1 MSKPFGKDSVTAY
14 SLHILF
20 INKNPVTATPPDFLF
35 YAQEKMQF
43 WTQALDS
50 AQSRCILNNVQANF
64 RAVLTLKDSCVML
77 NISHKPLIYRNR
89 YGTVGRLCNH
99 AKNCVF
105 IERGKVDEI

>member
-35 YAQEKMQF
+35 YAQ
-43 WTQALDS
+43 DS